1 LNRAHSLHFFL
12 ADFSCENKFFSNFFC
27 ILTRI
32 LQNDKRIELKNMYD
46 PKLNLNSILDNSTE
60 ESHSGGDTL
69 DPRALSSVLISVKM
83 IQSQE
88 DSNQADPHTRLL
100 ELMHSR
106 EIKALLDAANLL
118 GCRENI
124 PAHEALQKV
133 ILNLQEIDKLWNQV
147 LMKEGL
153 ERLSSQFH

>member
-1 LNRAHSLHFFL
+1 
-12 ADFSCENKFFSNFFC
+12 
-27 ILTRI
+27 
-32 LQNDKRIELKNMYD
+32 MYD
-46 PKLNLNSILDNSTE
+46 PKLNLNPSSGSAHE
-60 ESHSGGDTL
+60 ESHAGESL

-88 DSNQADPHTRLL
+88 DSNQADPHSRLL

-106 EIKALLDAANLL
+106 GIKALLDAATIL
-118 GCRENI
+118 GRRENI
-124 PAHEALQKV
+124 PPHEALQQV
-133 ILNLQEIDKLWNQV
+133 ILNLQEIDRLWNQV